1 MDSVRKKVEFLNEVI
16 EEMNLGN
23 VKTSFERAEDLIID
37 SRSKY
42 DIGLCRGVGNLR
54 IILEYMIPFLKV
66 NGRFLPQKLNDNDRE
81 SENALKIL
89 NSKISKIYK
98 FNLPLLQDERL
109 VIEVVKTK
117 ETSTKYP
124 KNGDSSKKTTI
135 GEKMKLL
142 SLEANKIILNS
153 KQPRKEFDNEKL
165 EELAKSIKEY
175 GIIQPIIVRKIV
187 SLGKYEI
194 VAGERRFRA
203 SQIVKLSKVP
213 VIEIESSNIKSF
225 ELAVLNVQKE
235 RI

>member
-1 MDSVRKKVEFLNEVI
+1 MKDYFKSLLEKSNIKLEDHTIDKLLDYLHLLAEKNKVMNLTAIREENEIIEKHFIDSLFLKDLLHENDKEIIDVGTGAGFPGLVLAICFPEKNFLLVDSVRKKVEFLNEVI

-66 NGRFLPQKLNDNDRE
+66 NGRFLPQKLNDNEVEE

-124 KNGDSSKKTTI
+124 RKTGIPAKKP
-135 GEKMKLL
+135 L
-142 SLEANKIILNS
+142 
-153 KQPRKEFDNEKL
+153 
-165 EELAKSIKEY
+165 
-175 GIIQPIIVRKIV
+175 
-187 SLGKYEI
+187 
-194 VAGERRFRA
+194 
-203 SQIVKLSKVP
+203 
-213 VIEIESSNIKSF
+213 
-225 ELAVLNVQKE
+225 
-235 RI
+235 